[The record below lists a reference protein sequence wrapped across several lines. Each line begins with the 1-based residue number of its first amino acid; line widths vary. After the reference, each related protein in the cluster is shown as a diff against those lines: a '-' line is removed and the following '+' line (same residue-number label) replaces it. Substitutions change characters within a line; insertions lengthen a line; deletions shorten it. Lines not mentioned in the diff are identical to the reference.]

1 MGPKDSL
8 PHSQVAEYCV
18 TPGRIVK
25 WDTICPATLL
35 HDPITQTNS
44 HLVDGPDV
52 FCSALLR
59 DGPACCILLVSDPS
73 IVYILLGWKEIQCRE
88 KETEPY
94 VGMYR
99 SFILKDKLKMK

>member
-18 TPGRIVK
+18 TLDRIVK

-35 HDPITQTNS
+35 HDPITHTNS
-44 HLVDGPDV
+44 HLVDGPAIS
-52 FCSALLR
+52 CSTLLW

-73 IVYILLGWKEIQCRE
+73 TCIFCWDGKKYNVEERE
-88 KETEPY
+88 LTP
-94 VGMYR
+94 M
-99 SFILKDKLKMK
+99 